1 MLAVSRISWNG
12 FFNTA
17 RGGQGINFPL
27 LEAFNVF
34 VFDTP
39 LLAAE

>member
-1 MLAVSRISWNG
+1 MDS
-12 FFNTA
+12 FNPA
-17 RGGQGINFPL
+17 RGGQGFNSPL
-27 LEAFNVF
+27 LGAFNVF